1 MELGEN
7 PDPAAPPEA
16 IPLRLSR
23 SLAQVPPPRG
33 VDPAPGAPAPVPP
46 ATPAAQLPPPD
57 ARLPAPGAPQPFQA
71 SAQGAPAARVEG
83 AREAPSSSSSGL
95 LPLTATLGAVA
106 VVASLAWLIE
116 RRRTQREQDSV
127 LWADVQ
133 TRASSLRSVGS
144 GLDDILP
151 DSPSP
156 AESAR
161 AIFVTA
167 IGETSSRREATLID
181 LHQLQRKLE
190 RRRKHGA
197 HVAAVLLL
205 QQHLVDFR
213 FTSPWVFLELR
224 ELYLKLNRQ
233 TEWEVAREAFRA
245 RFGQNAPLWT
255 APSTA
260 DAQLL
265 DDSQLCSGLAAK
277 WPYRAARMWL
287 LLWMLGEDDMRQRAM
302 GPPLLP
308 LGVYR
313 DMMMLDDLLDDVMTV
328 RPAPAPAATAP
339 PEPTPAPASSPAP
352 TPTPTAAP
360 APIRALDL
368 AMDCPD
374 TVAEDYPLS
383 PT

>member
-1 MELGEN
+1 MESSEH
-7 PDPAAPPEA
+7 PDLAAPSEA

-23 SLAQVPPPRG
+23 SLAQVPPPREM
-33 VDPAPGAPAPVPP
+33 VPAMDAPAPSPPAAPAAQPPLPDARQPAPGV
-46 ATPAAQLPPPD
+46 
-57 ARLPAPGAPQPFQA
+57 PQPFVA
-71 SAQGAPAARVEG
+71 SAQGTPAERAEG
-83 AREAPSSSSSGL
+83 ARAAPSSSSSGL

-106 VVASLAWLIE
+106 VVASVAWIIE

-151 DSPSP
+151 DGPSP

-197 HVAAVLLL
+197 LVAAVLLL

-233 TEWEVAREAFRA
+233 TEWEIAREAFRA

-265 DDSQLCSGLAAK
+265 DDSHLCSGLAAK

-328 RPAPAPAATAP
+328 RPAPALAPAPAAP
-339 PEPTPAPASSPAP
+339 PEPTSAPASSPAP
-352 TPTPTAAP
+352 APTPAP
-360 APIRALDL
+360 VRALDL
-368 AMDCPD
+368 DVDCPD